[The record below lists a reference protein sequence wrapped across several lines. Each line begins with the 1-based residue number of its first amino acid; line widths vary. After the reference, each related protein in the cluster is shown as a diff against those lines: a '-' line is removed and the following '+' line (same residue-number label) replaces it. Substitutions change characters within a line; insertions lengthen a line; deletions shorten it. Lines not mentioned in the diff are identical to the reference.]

1 MFQYP
6 ARAHSA
12 PAPAATSF
20 DSLLFGTSPNASL
33 LNQAWTVADTMTSPL
48 GSSLPTRTSGLDTPP
63 AQQSRQST
71 ESLSQLLQDTQ
82 RTLQPSDDV
91 HNIVIDSNQRS
102 HVSHVSD
109 SDNDMDRDMDK
120 DMARDL

>member
-33 LNQAWTVADTMTSPL
+33 LNQ
-48 GSSLPTRTSGLDTPP
+48 
-63 AQQSRQST
+63 ST

-82 RTLQPSDDV
+82 RTLHPSDDL
-91 HNIVIDSNQRS
+91 HNIVIDSNQRSHVS